1 VQAPDWFGLFPFRS
15 PLLWES
21 RLISLRRATEMFQFA
36 HGPRHPLCIQGCV
49 SSHHAGRV
57 APFGLSRLIARM
69 QLPLNVSPVSA
80 SFFGLMRPGIHL
92 VLSLACD
99 SCSLAQITLASR
111 RHARVS
117 HVLASA
123 SQLAALGKIE
133 KILVRVCLF
142 RFFSCSTYTLS
153 RKDPNNWNVESHQNP
168 HRVSSPSCSSVSHQA
183 SSGCPEEDRPGM
195 ATR

>member
-1 VQAPDWFGLFPFRS
+1 MVPPASHKIARVSWYSGFQPTSLGVPLRDSHPLWSGVPACSSHQNRFDAGPTTPPLLTKERFGLLPFRS
-15 PLLWES
+15 PLLRAS

-80 SFFGLMRPGIHL
+80 SFIGLTHPGIHL

-111 RHARVS
+111 RHAS
-117 HVLASA
+117 CFTCA
-123 SQLAALGKIE
+123 
-133 KILVRVCLF
+133 CLC
-142 RFFSCSTYTLS
+142 FSTRRS
-153 RKDPNNWNVESHQNP
+153 RQN
-168 HRVSSPSCSSVSHQA
+168 
-183 SSGCPEEDRPGM
+183 
-195 ATR
+195 